1 MVLFSYICLAMCS
14 FLSSLNEDL
23 GRPPF
28 LPRARATVKRHD
40 DGHEFAQA
48 QLTLAHPLA
57 LAMLEQ
63 TLPVD
68 WLKGL
73 AKIID
78 ITEHSDELAHRD
90 SPYDGSKI
98 WADIASIRGSLWAG
112 KAPSLIP
119 N

>member
-73 AKIID
+73 AKIVD
-78 ITEHSDELAHRD
+78 ITEHSDELAHRV
-90 SPYDGSKI
+90 SLYEGSEI
-98 WADIASIRGSLWAG
+98 WADIASIRGS
-112 KAPSLIP
+112 
-119 N
+119 